1 MTPDGKWFTC
11 TPVSFVGDER
21 FFARDSGL
29 LCKGFQEIGVDCR
42 AIMPLPEW
50 PGDHTDDLIRTD
62 HRNLRNP
69 DWWRSLNGEG
79 VVFYGWGAGKYAP
92 IAKAIKAAG
101 LHLVSHMDTAG
112 MLGILNGVAEYA
124 SSQWRITQ
132 GESNSR
138 IKGANRFA
146 LKLGYAFTIG
156 LFRND
161 MRRASHLRQADIIG
175 AISPVAVE
183 RISRICRVYGGDE
196 LARRVSLIPHPNAPY
211 MTYDPAIPK
220 EQLLV
225 AVGRWDDLKIKGT
238 SLLMET
244 CERVLADDAH
254 LRIEIYGTIP
264 PAVEKWHG
272 ALADS
277 QRDRIELAGRLPNS
291 GITRALQRAR
301 VVLCT
306 SLREGYHT
314 VSAESLCCGA
324 SVVGPDVPEIPSLKW
339 FTDGPYGRLA
349 PRRGDALAEA
359 VMAELAAW
367 DSGERDPA
375 HLSSHWASLL
385 HAPSVA
391 RRILELVEKR
401 KSRAKQP

>member
-1 MTPDGKWFTC
+1 MIPSGKWFTC

-50 PGDHTDDLIRTD
+50 PGDHTDDLIRTLPE
-62 HRNLRNP
+62 NLRNP
-69 DWWRSLNGEG
+69 EWWKSLGGKG

-112 MLGILNGVAEYA
+112 MLGVLNGVTEYA
-124 SSQWRITQ
+124 SSQWRIAQ
-132 GESNSR
+132 GESDCW

-146 LKLGYAFTIG
+146 LKFGYASTIG

-161 MRRASHLRQADIIG
+161 MRRAKHLRQADIVG

-183 RISRICRVYGGDE
+183 RIRRICRVYGGEE
-196 LARRVSLIPHPNAPY
+196 LASRVFLIPHPNATY
-211 MTYDPAIPK
+211 MTHDPAIPK
-220 EQLLV
+220 EHLVV
-225 AVGRWDDLKIKGT
+225 AVGRWDDAKVKGT
-238 SLLMET
+238 SLLLDV
-244 CERVLADDAH
+244 CERVLAGDDL
-254 LRIEIYGTIP
+254 LRIEIYGQFPHQLSTWH
-264 PAVEKWHG
+264 AVLPITMRERITLVGKVPNA
-272 ALADS
+272 AL
-277 QRDRIELAGRLPNS
+277 
-291 GITRALQRAR
+291 TRNLQRAK
-301 VVLCT
+301 VLLCT
-306 SLREGYHT
+306 SLRESYHA

-349 PRRGDALAEA
+349 LRQADALADA
-359 VMAELAAW
+359 VLAELASW
-367 DSGERDPA
+367 DSGERDPVRISA
-375 HLSSHWASLL
+375 HWGGLL

-391 RRILELVEKR
+391 RRILELFDSG
-401 KSRAKQP
+401 KS